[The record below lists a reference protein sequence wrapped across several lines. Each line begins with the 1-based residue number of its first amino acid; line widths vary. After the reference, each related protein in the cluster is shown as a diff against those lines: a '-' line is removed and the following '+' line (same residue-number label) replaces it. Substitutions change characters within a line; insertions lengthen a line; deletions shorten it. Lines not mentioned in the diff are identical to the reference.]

1 MNVSQGIYVIDNFL
15 SDHLMKCFLLDDS
28 EFVEHPMKGKSF
40 WVRKPSEGFISYV
53 TEKIEK
59 IENRKITNLL
69 SFFRE
74 AKKDQDDDWR
84 IHNDSIIL
92 GQQPDRAIVL
102 FMESEESDKLNGT
115 AFWEHKIHGDVYN
128 GHGNSNFDEIL
139 KQESENIDS
148 WNLKSVIGYK
158 QNRLLSY
165 PCRYFH
171 SKYPKEFTNPRRVFV
186 MFYKHK

>member
-1 MNVSQGIYVIDNFL
+1 MSISKGIYIIDDFL
-15 SDHLMKCFLLDDS
+15 SDFLLNSFLKDDS
-28 EFVEHPMKGKSF
+28 EFIEQPMKGKSF
-40 WVRKPSEGFISYV
+40 WVRVPSEQFVKYV
-53 TEKIEK
+53 IEKIEK
-59 IENRKITNLL
+59 IENQKIVNLL

-74 AKKDQDDDWR
+74 AKKNQDDDWR

-102 FMESEESDKLNGT
+102 FMESKESAELNGT

-128 GHGNSNFDEIL
+128 GYGNDDFDKIL
-139 KQESENIDS
+139 KEESEKLES
-148 WNLKSVIGYK
+148 WNLKSVVGYK

-171 SKYPKEFTNPRRVFV
+171 SKYPKEFNDPRRVFV
-186 MFYKHK
+186 MFYKYK